1 MCGLRRGG
9 IAMKAWT
16 PGPAAV
22 IAGAVLTIVS
32 TNVEHTGYVDVSHLH
47 PGAGPGATMVEA
59 VKTWGWPLGFF
70 RDGPTGRPGEMD
82 PTDEILPAALA
93 ADFLF
98 ISGLVFG
105 AVHLVGALVKRRRPG
120 STAVSP
126 DKALLPIADSEEAE
140 TVSEDDGPADGGDAV
155 NRDRYG
161 IFKVIATCTS
171 CGNPVVVN
179 GPLAGPSCPSCR
191 KGLDI
196 PPDVWESIIGDYIGD
211 YHSTEPGSGSEGT
224 LMSGGLTIK
233 YTTIRLP
240 PPDPACP
247 ACEENWDLESVENG
261 ANRKMVCGRC
271 GREADTYPA
280 PSWLREVV
288 PSAKQVFFAERES
301 EQPESPVDE
310 AVKPV
315 ALSCPQCGGGLLMTA
330 ESERTV
336 PCKYCNVDVYLPDG
350 VWLKL
355 HPAKVAKFW
364 MVRFDG

>member
-1 MCGLRRGG
+1 MRF
-9 IAMKAWT
+9 WT
-16 PGPAAV
+16 PVPAAAL
-22 IAGAVLTIVS
+22 AGAVLTIVS
-32 TNVEHTGYVDVSHLH
+32 TIRERTEYVDVSHLH
-47 PGAGPGATMVEA
+47 PEAGPGATIVEE
-59 VKTWGWPLGFF
+59 VETRGWPLAFF
-70 RDGPTGRPGEMD
+70 RDSSTGRPDGMN
-82 PTDEILPAALA
+82 PTDGIQPAPLA

-98 ISGLVFG
+98 FAGSAFG
-105 AVHLVGALVKRRRPG
+105 AIRLVGALVKRRRP
-120 STAVSP
+120 VSASGGRE
-126 DKALLPIADSEEAE
+126 KALVQVGDDDDAVVEE
-140 TVSEDDGPADGGDAV
+140 EDDGPVNGGGTV
-155 NRDRYG
+155 KEDRYG

-191 KGLDI
+191 KELEI

-211 YHSTEPGSGSEGT
+211 YHGTEPGSGNEGT
-224 LMSGGLTIK
+224 LMSGGLTLRYTSIK
-233 YTTIRLP
+233 LP

-261 ANRKMVCGRC
+261 ANRKMVCGKC
-271 GREADTYPA
+271 GRETDTYPA
-280 PSWLREVV
+280 PSWLRGVV
-288 PSAKQVFFAERES
+288 QSAKQIFFAEKES
-301 EQPESPVDE
+301 EQSESPMDA

-315 ALSCPQCGGGLLMTA
+315 ALSCPQCGGGLLITA

>member
-1 MCGLRRGG
+1 
-9 IAMKAWT
+9 MKPWT
-16 PGPAAV
+16 PVPAAV
-22 IAGAVLTIVS
+22 LAGVVLTIVS
-32 TNVEHTGYVDVSHLH
+32 TNVEHTEYVDVSHLH
-47 PGAGPGATMVEA
+47 PGAGPGATIVEA

-70 RDGPTGRPGEMD
+70 RDGSTGRPGEMD
-82 PTDEILPAALA
+82 PTDELLPAALA
-93 ADFLF
+93 ADYLF

-105 AVHLVGALVKRRRPG
+105 AVHLVGALVKRRRPA
-120 STAVSP
+120 STEGGP
-126 DKALLPIADSEEAE
+126 DKALVPFVDGDDAE
-140 TVSEDDGPADGGDAV
+140 TVSEDNGPANGGDAV

-179 GPLAGPSCPSCR
+179 GPLTGPSCPSCR
-191 KGLDI
+191 KELEI
-196 PPDVWESIIGDYIGD
+196 PPDTWESVIGDYIDD
-211 YHSTEPGSGSEGT
+211 YYTTEPGSGSEGT

-233 YTTIRLP
+233 YSAIRLP

-247 ACEENWDLESVENG
+247 ACTENWDLGSVENG
-261 ANRKMVCGRC
+261 ANRKMVCGKC
-271 GREADTYPA
+271 GRETDTYPA
-280 PSWLREVV
+280 PSWLRGVV

-301 EQPESPVDE
+301 EQSGSPVDAE
-310 AVKPV
+310 VKPV
-315 ALSCPQCGGGLLMTA
+315 ALSCPQCGGGLLITA

-336 PCKYCNVDVYLPDG
+336 PCRYCNVDVYLPDG